1 VPFTGSEVGPGFAAG
16 SQVASYRIVEEIG
29 RGGMAVVYRARDD
42 RLDRWVAL
50 KILSNDVARNR
61 AFRQRFIRESRA
73 AAAVDHPNILPI
85 FDAGEADG
93 VFYIAMR
100 YLADRD
106 LGSQIDRVGP
116 LPLTHAVSITTQVAS
131 ALDAAHAAG
140 LVHRDVKPANILL
153 GNITDNETGDHVYL
167 TDFGIS
173 LLAGEVPG
181 TEDGVRDTRRL
192 TDISPKLTVTE
203 DGLGTIS
210 YASPEQ
216 ILGRPLDGRADA
228 YSLAC
233 VFFEML
239 SGKLP
244 FNGDYDESGQLP
256 QFSATPP
263 KLTRW
268 RPDLPPAVDQV
279 LAKGLSVNPDDR
291 YDSCRALAAALA
303 EACGVRTAQSSDRP
317 NARPGHRWLA
327 IAAACVA
334 VLAVGGGAW
343 ALLGSTASPSQAR
356 AAGKTTRTVSSPSRP
371 VPGPAAVVQAF
382 FAAIDNRNYP
392 AAWRLWGIR
401 AGTTYQRFES
411 SYAATKQ
418 ETVSSVSTSGDTVTA
433 DLTIQPTTGTTTRSH
448 GHFVVQG
455 GVIVAMSLTPYA
467 TVSPVPSHAAASP
480 APSDTKRATDCTT
493 TAIDD
498 ISADCYTASS
508 GTITVTSTDDPS
520 PAGVD
525 GNQVA
530 QLADGD
536 YLEYPDINFGSGST
550 HFTAQVACGA
560 PLYASGGVEVVLDN
574 PDNTPVAG
582 FSLANT
588 GGWNT
593 WKSVGSTMT
602 DVTGIHNVY
611 IVLKSGGPAP
621 YLSLHYF
628 TFG

>member
-1 VPFTGSEVGPGFAAG
+1 VPFIGSDVGPGFAAG

-29 RGGMAVVYRARDD
+29 RGGMAVVYRARDE

-93 VFYIAMR
+93 YFYIAMR

-116 LPLTHAVSITTQVAS
+116 VPLTHAVRITAQVAS

-153 GNITDNETGDHVYL
+153 GNVTDNNSGDHVYL
-167 TDFGIS
+167 ADFGIS
-173 LLAGEVPG
+173 RLAGEVPDTG
-181 TEDGVRDTRRL
+181 DGVRGTQRRA
-192 TDISPKLTVTE
+192 DISPKLTVTE
-203 DGLGTIS
+203 EGLGTVS

-216 ILGRPLDGRADA
+216 ILRRPLDGRADA

-239 SGKLP
+239 SGRPP
-244 FNGDYDESGQLP
+244 FSGELDESGRLAQLSEP
-256 QFSATPP
+256 PP

-268 RPDLPPAVDQV
+268 RPDLPAAVDEV
-279 LAKGLSVNPDDR
+279 LAKGFSVNPDDR
-291 YDSCRALAAALA
+291 YDSCRALATALA
-303 EACGVRTAQSSDRP
+303 QACGVSSAQLPEGTAGDRP
-317 NARPGHRWLA
+317 NARARRRRLA

-334 VLAVGGGAW
+334 IIAVGGGTW
-343 ALLGSTASPSQAR
+343 ALLGRPASRHPVR
-356 AAGKTTRTVSSPSRP
+356 AASKTIRTVTSSRP
-371 VPGPAAVVQAF
+371 VPGPATVVQAF
-382 FAAIDNRNYP
+382 FADIDNRDYT

-401 AGTTYQRFES
+401 GATTYQRFES
-411 SYAATKQ
+411 SYATTKQ
-418 ETVSSVSTSGDTVTA
+418 ETPHIVSVFADTVA
-433 DLTIQPTTGTTTRSH
+433 ASLAIQHTTGAETHFH
-448 GHFVVQG
+448 GHFVVQR

-467 TVSPVPSHAAASP
+467 AASP
-480 APSDTKRATDCTT
+480 TPSDTKPAADCST
-493 TAIDD
+493 TAIDN
-498 ISADCYTASS
+498 ISADCYTGSY
-508 GTITVTSTDDPS
+508 GTATVTSTDDPS

-530 QLADGD
+530 ELSNGH

-550 HFTAQVACGA
+550 HFTARVACGA

-574 PDNTPVAG
+574 PDNKPVAG
-582 FSLANT
+582 FSLAST
-588 GGWNT
+588 GGWNS
-593 WKSVGSTMT
+593 WKSVGTTMT
-602 DVTGIHNVY
+602 DVTGVHNVY
-611 IVLKSGGPAP
+611 IVLSSGGPAP